1 MSKWWSRG
9 EDGRKASGVDKAGHF
24 SFFQPMEGA
33 EQEDREGIKKY
44 EVESVALCNGATLEE
59 EKKKDGWKRGM

>member
-1 MSKWWSRG
+1 M
-9 EDGRKASGVDKAGHF
+9 EGRQVEWTKQATF
-24 SFFQPMEGA
+24 LFFQPMEGA